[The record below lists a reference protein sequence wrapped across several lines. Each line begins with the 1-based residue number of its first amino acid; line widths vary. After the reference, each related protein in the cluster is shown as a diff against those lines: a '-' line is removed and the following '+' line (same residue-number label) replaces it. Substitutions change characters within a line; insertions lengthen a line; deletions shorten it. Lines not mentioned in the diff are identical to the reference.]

1 MAVTPVFAW
10 KLLLKSVP
18 PGVTHVAAGMA
29 AHVANGLVGLGL
41 HEGNRLFM
49 TPSPGT
55 PLNMANSEHANSENA
70 KY

>member
-1 MAVTPVFAW
+1 MAVTPGFAW
-10 KLLLKSVP
+10 KFLLKTLP
-18 PGVTHVAAGMA
+18 LGA
-29 AHVANGLVGLGL
+29 AHVADRLAHGLVGLGL